1 MAPACPVLV
10 VEDDPESRF
19 LLERL
24 LAVRGYRTIIATNGE
39 EGLAM
44 ARAHKPCLIVLDLM
58 MPVLDGRGF
67 RDAQRKDDAISGIP
81 VVCVSGHH
89 DAARIAQSIEAVAC
103 LRKPLV
109 FDDLITLVARHCGD
123 GTPQTSPRHP

>member
-1 MAPACPVLV
+1 MAPTRPILV

-24 LAVRGYRTIIATNGE
+24 LGIRGYRTIIATNGQ
-39 EGLAM
+39 EGLAL

-67 RDAQRKDDAISGIP
+67 REAQRKDDSISTIP

-89 DAARIAQSIEAVAC
+89 DASRIATSIEAVAC

-109 FDDLITLVARHCGD
+109 FDDLITLVARYCGD
-123 GTPQTSPRHP
+123 AAVRQ